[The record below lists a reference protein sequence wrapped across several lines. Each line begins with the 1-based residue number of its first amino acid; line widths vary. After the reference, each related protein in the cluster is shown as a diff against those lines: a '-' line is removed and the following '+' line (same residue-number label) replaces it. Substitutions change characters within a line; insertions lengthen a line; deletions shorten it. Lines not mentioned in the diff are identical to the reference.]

1 MNYQKKPMTS
11 DNQKL
16 FELERQVAQLT
27 KQLAELN
34 QRVSFLERENNR
46 RKSDINTL
54 SNRKG

>member
-1 MNYQKKPMTS
+1 MTS

-16 FELERQVAQLT
+16 SELERQVAQLM

>member
-16 FELERQVAQLT
+16 SELERQVAQLM

-46 RKSDINTL
+46 RKSDLNTL

>member
-1 MNYQKKPMTS
+1 MTS
-11 DNQKL
+11 DTQKIS
-16 FELERQVAQLT
+16 ELERQVAQLT

>member
-1 MNYQKKPMTS
+1 MTS

-16 FELERQVAQLT
+16 SELERQVEQLK

>member
-1 MNYQKKPMTS
+1 MTS

-16 FELERQVAQLT
+16 SELERQVAQLT

>member
-1 MNYQKKPMTS
+1 MTS
-11 DNQKL
+11 DTQKIS
-16 FELERQVAQLT
+16 ELERQVAQLM

>member
-1 MNYQKKPMTS
+1 MTS

-16 FELERQVAQLT
+16 LELERQVEQLK

-46 RKSDINTL
+46 RKSDLNTL

>member
-11 DNQKL
+11 DNQKIS
-16 FELERQVAQLT
+16 ELERQVTQLM

-34 QRVSFLERENNR
+34 QRVRFLERENNR
-46 RKSDINTL
+46 TKSDLNTL

>member
-1 MNYQKKPMTS
+1 MTS

-16 FELERQVAQLT
+16 LELERQVAQLM